1 MKKILIFG
9 GTGFIGTQLTK
20 KLKNDGNYLILAT
33 RNKNAKNI
41 NLNIIDEIVEYREDD
56 YSALKEI
63 KAIDVVIN
71 LAGESIIG
79 LRWTKEK
86 KKRILESRL
95 RVIKIIEVF
104 AKERDNKIPLLIQ
117 ASAAGFYGY
126 SDDDKVVDEE
136 APSGEGFLAD
146 TCKVL
151 EMEALRFDGTFNRIA
166 IVRFGIVLGNGGFVR
181 QILRGFKFNIGVSI
195 GKGSNWFSWIHVDD
209 VVKGI
214 SFIIEKEEL
223 DGAINFV
230 TKESIRFAEFTKALA
245 RIRNTLIII
254 NIPYFIYKPVLGEM
268 ADMLTKG
275 IRIEPRKLIES
286 GYEYEFVNVE
296 EALLSIFKNNNGI

>member
-9 GTGFIGTQLTK
+9 GSGFIGIQLIK
-20 KLKNDGNYLILAT
+20 KLKADGNYLILAT
-33 RNKNAKNI
+33 RKKNAENKK
-41 NLNIIDEIVEYREDD
+41 LNIIDEIVEYREDE
-56 YSALKEI
+56 YTALKEI
-63 KAIDVVIN
+63 AAIDVIIN

-95 RVIKIIEVF
+95 KVIKVIEAFV
-104 AKERDNKIPLLIQ
+104 KESGNKVPLLIQ

-126 SDDDKVVDEE
+126 SDDDIAVNEDS
-136 APSGEGFLAD
+136 PSGEGFLAE

-151 EMEALRFDGTFNRIA
+151 EKQVLSLNGYFNRIA
-166 IVRFGIVLGNGGFVR
+166 IVRFGIVLGNGGFVI
-181 QILRGFKFNIGVSI
+181 QVLRGFKFKVGVSI
-195 GKGSNWFSWIHVDD
+195 SAGRNWFSWIHVQD
-209 VVKGI
+209 VVTGI

-223 DGAINFV
+223 KGAINFV
-230 TKESIRFAEFTKALA
+230 TKESIRFDEFIRIFA
-245 RIRNTLIII
+245 RIKNTSIII
-254 NIPYFIYKPVLGEM
+254 NIPSFVCKLALGEM

-275 IRIEPRKLIES
+275 ISIEPKKLIES

-296 EALLSIFKNNNGI
+296 EALFDILQKQ

>member
-20 KLKNDGNYLILAT
+20 KLKSEGNYLILAT

-41 NLNIIDEIVEYREDD
+41 NLNIIDEIVEYREGE

-63 KAIDVVIN
+63 KAIDVIIN

-79 LRWTKEK
+79 LRWTKQK

-95 RVIKIIEVF
+95 KVIKVIEAFV
-104 AKERDNKIPLLIQ
+104 KERDSKIPLLIQ

-126 SDDDKVVDEE
+126 SDDDKVVNED

-151 EMEALRFDGTFNRIA
+151 EMEALRLNGHFNRIA
-166 IVRFGIVLGNGGFVR
+166 IVRFGIALGNGGFVR
-181 QILRGFKFNIGVSI
+181 QILRGFKFKVGVSI
-195 GKGSNWFSWIHVDD
+195 GNGSNWFSWIHVHD

-223 DGAINFV
+223 EGIINFV
-230 TKESIRFAEFTKALA
+230 AKESIRFAEFTKALA
-245 RIRNTLIII
+245 RIKNTLIII
-254 NIPYFIYKPVLGEM
+254 NIPYFIYKPVIGEM

-275 IRIEPRKLIES
+275 ISIEPKKLIDS
-286 GYEYEFVNVE
+286 GYEYEFVNME
-296 EALLSIFKNNNGI
+296 EALLDIFKNNNGI